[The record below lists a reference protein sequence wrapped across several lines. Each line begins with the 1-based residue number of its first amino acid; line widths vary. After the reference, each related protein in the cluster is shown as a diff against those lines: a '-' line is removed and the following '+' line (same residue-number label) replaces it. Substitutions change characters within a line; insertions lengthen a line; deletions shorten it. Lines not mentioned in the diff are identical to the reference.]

1 MLSNKIT
8 LLIVGIALLLIN
20 ANLQAQPIQSGFITR
35 PVVPNLFQVELVVF
49 EHLTP
54 SAEKQAWPAQVNLP
68 SAKDAIELKTLAA
81 NGIAPQLYQLL
92 PSQYFKLNHE
102 ANLLAKQSDYKII
115 LHIAWLQ
122 PLTAPNEAKPIH
134 IYGGQSLDN
143 QGGTLWQINGL
154 IKLSRDDFINLKT
167 NLILSESNNNLP
179 SDLINDSNATV
190 QMYELKELRRLKP
203 NELNYLD
210 HPLFG
215 VLIKIIPLGGV
226 SQQRSL

>member
-1 MLSNKIT
+1 M
-8 LLIVGIALLLIN
+8 
-20 ANLQAQPIQSGFITR
+20 
-35 PVVPNLFQVELVVF
+35 
-49 EHLTP
+49 
-54 SAEKQAWPAQVNLP
+54 
-68 SAKDAIELKTLAA
+68 
-81 NGIAPQLYQLL
+81 
-92 PSQYFKLNHE
+92 
-102 ANLLAKQSDYKII
+102 
-115 LHIAWLQ
+115 
-122 PLTAPNEAKPIH
+122 
-134 IYGGQSLDN
+134 
-143 QGGTLWQINGL
+143 